1 MRMITGFFI
10 IIRPLN
16 CLITF
21 IVIIVSGLICTN
33 DNHISIKLLL
43 AGLVGFI
50 ITAAGNSINDIIDVD
65 IDRINR
71 PHRPLPSLRLTLKQA
86 WVLFLLLVTTSL
98 VLSLFINLFAFLIVL
113 LSNALLI
120 LYSLSIKR
128 VPVFGN
134 IVISFLTAY
143 AFIFGGMVVEN
154 VNGAFIPAVFA
165 FLINLIREV
174 IKDME
179 DTKGD
184 KLAGVNTL
192 PIKYGINASKYFV
205 LVVSSILFLF
215 SFVPFLF
222 HIYEI
227 EFFLIIMIIVNPL
240 LVYVVK
246 LLFED
251 VSKQNLGKVSAL
263 LKLNMIFGLIAI
275 YIGK

>member
-1 MRMITGFFI
+1 MITGFFI

-240 LVYVVK
+240 LVFVVK

>member
-98 VLSLFINLFAFLIVL
+98 VLSLFINLFAFLINNMKKASIGVWWM
-113 LSNALLI
+113 I
-120 LYSLSIKR
+120 LKQRCSGKE
-128 VPVFGN
+128 
-134 IVISFLTAY
+134 
-143 AFIFGGMVVEN
+143 GMEN
-154 VNGAFIPAVFA
+154 
-165 FLINLIREV
+165 
-174 IKDME
+174 
-179 DTKGD
+179 
-184 KLAGVNTL
+184 
-192 PIKYGINASKYFV
+192 
-205 LVVSSILFLF
+205 
-215 SFVPFLF
+215 
-222 HIYEI
+222 
-227 EFFLIIMIIVNPL
+227 FFLRL
-240 LVYVVK
+240 
-246 LLFED
+246 
-251 VSKQNLGKVSAL
+251 
-263 LKLNMIFGLIAI
+263 
-275 YIGK
+275 